1 MRFRTQRRN
10 PTVGTLGR
18 GPSFELPSPPTP
30 ACSPVE
36 SLRILFSPSFPRP
49 TPPPDGWEP
58 SRETS
63 GFRGAGG
70 APPWRRPRSPGGA
83 SALRTA
89 ATSPPAAPAAHR
101 GSPAQTHVGPK
112 QPGRSRPEEA
122 GRVRVSKSSGG
133 TEAVSFW
140 PELDFS
146 AVTQRAASL
155 RSRKTRWVGGSVGRE
170 GDLDPAPSAR
180 RGFERCLKTR
190 DAPCPDLDLE
200 HLPRCTDPGPLS
212 RRGWPPPGHTAQK

>member
-1 MRFRTQRRN
+1 MERCGFPPRRAGPEAWKFRHGAKSGRARCVRFRTQKRN

-49 TPPPDGWEP
+49 TPLPQTDGSLPGGQAGSGE
-58 SRETS
+58 RE
-63 GFRGAGG
+63 GPHHGDVPA
-70 APPWRRPRSPGGA
+70 APGGA

-155 RSRKTRWVGGSVGRE
+155 RSRKTRWGGAWGGRVT
-170 GDLDPAPSAR
+170 LTPR
-180 RGFERCLKTR
+180 RV
-190 DAPCPDLDLE
+190 
-200 HLPRCTDPGPLS
+200 
-212 RRGWPPPGHTAQK
+212 RGGVSSGA

>member
-1 MRFRTQRRN
+1 MERYGFPPRRAGPEAWKFRHGAKSGRARCVRFRTQRRN

-155 RSRKTRWVGGSVGRE
+155 RSRKTRWEGAWGGRVT
-170 GDLDPAPSAR
+170 LTPR
-180 RGFERCLKTR
+180 RV
-190 DAPCPDLDLE
+190 
-200 HLPRCTDPGPLS
+200 
-212 RRGWPPPGHTAQK
+212 RGGVSSGA